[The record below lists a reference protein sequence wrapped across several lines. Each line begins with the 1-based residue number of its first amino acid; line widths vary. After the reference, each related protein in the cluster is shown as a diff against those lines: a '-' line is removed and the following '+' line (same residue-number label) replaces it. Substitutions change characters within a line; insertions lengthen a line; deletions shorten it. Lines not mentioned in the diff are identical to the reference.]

1 MMKDRSLI
9 VTLLL
14 LLAVV
19 CVIVAASTSL
29 GAYLESDY
37 PDKPPARQPRPL
49 PRPPEPPPPHRN
61 EIARL
66 IDQCTIGAPHHYRGL
81 TIFPVQLARPVDPAR
96 YLTLDEAFSR
106 RLIEVTA
113 TGVVAQLAVRN
124 QAREYV
130 FAMAGEVLAGGK
142 QNRLMR
148 EDVLLPPRS
157 KRIIVPVYCGE
168 RGRWQGADDGVFKSS
183 NRMVRLQTRT
193 AAQSCEPQSR
203 IWDDIRENARETGVE
218 SKTEDFTAI
227 PNSPK
232 VAKQLSEYRNA
243 CRRIWRPLHNG
254 IVVAIRGRIV
264 GADVFGSERL
274 FTKLRDKLIESYA
287 LGCIGKP
294 LPRHPRRRILP
305 DRHAALRYLRATYRA
320 RQIYCAT
327 PGAGRAIA
335 LSGAATGRA
344 LVFNGNA
351 VHLCLYNTIGP
362 PVPLRPAREPAR
374 RSE

>member
-1 MMKDRSLI
+1 MNDRNLI

-14 LLAVV
+14 LVAV
-19 CVIVAASTSL
+19 CAIVAASTCL
-29 GAYLESDY
+29 GAYIESDY
-37 PDKPPARQPRPL
+37 PDKPSPRHPQPP
-49 PRPPEPPPPHRN
+49 PRPPEPPPRHRN

-81 TIFPVQLARPVDPAR
+81 TIFPIQLARPVDPAH
-96 YLTLDEAFSR
+96 YLTLDDASSR
-106 RLIEVTA
+106 RLIDVTE
-113 TGVVAQLAVRN
+113 TGVVAELAVRN
-124 QAREYV
+124 HSREYV

-142 QNRLMR
+142 QNRLIR
-148 EDVLLPPRS
+148 EDVLMPPRS

-168 RGRWQGADDGVFKSS
+168 RGRWEGADDGPFKSS
-183 NRMVRLQTRT
+183 NRIVRQQTRT
-193 AAQSCEPQSR
+193 AAQSREPQSR
-203 IWDDIRENARETGVE
+203 IWDNIREKARETGVE

-243 CRRIWRPLHNG
+243 CRRIWRPRHSG

-287 LGCIGKP
+287 LDCIGKP
-294 LPRHPRRRILP
+294 LPRRRKRRILP

-320 RQIYCAT
+320 RQVYSAT
-327 PGAGRAIA
+327 PGAGSAIT

-344 LVFNGNA
+344 LAFNANA

-362 PVPLRPAREPAR
+362 PVPLRPAAEPATR
-374 RSE
+374 DE